1 MSRLSKGDSLVS
13 STSCACW
20 MELLAPDT
28 IETDGTMLL
37 FQAFGYQLPN
47 GIPIESWY
55 DDDEDRELLE
65 LLPFLESLV
74 DAEDVRPAIT
84 ATYKLKELVD
94 SAPLYPS
101 F

>member
-1 MSRLSKGDSLVS
+1 MRFNG
-13 STSCACW
+13 A
-20 MELLAPDT
+20 LL
-28 IETDGTMLL
+28 LL
-37 FQAFGYQLPN
+37 QAFGYQLSN

-74 DAEDVRPAIT
+74 DAEDVRPAIS
-84 ATYKLKELVD
+84 ATYKLKDLVD
-94 SAPLYPS
+94 SAPLYPPA